1 MYYFS
6 FDSTRRLVTIATVSG
21 EVMNNKLTM
30 LMDSSHLII
39 IFNLKQ
45 KVRQIQLYNKWW
57 WNSVNKDSSITS
69 IQ

>member
-21 EVMNNKLTM
+21 DVMNNKLTM

-39 IFNLKQ
+39 ILISNKKSGKF
-45 KVRQIQLYNKWW
+45 QLYDK
-57 WNSVNKDSSITS
+57 
-69 IQ
+69 

>member
-6 FDSTRRLVTIATVSG
+6 FDSTRRLIVTIATVSG

-39 IFNLKQ
+39 NFNLKQ
-45 KVRQIQLYNKWW
+45 KVRQI
-57 WNSVNKDSSITS
+57 SI
-69 IQ
+69 I

>member
-45 KVRQIQLYNKWW
+45 KVRQISIIW

>member
-39 IFNLKQ
+39 ILISNKKSGKF
-45 KVRQIQLYNKWW
+45 QLYDKW

>member
-39 IFNLKQ
+39 IFNLSNK
-45 KVRQIQLYNKWW
+45 KSGKFQLYDKW

>member
-30 LMDSSHLII
+30 LMDTSSSHLII

-45 KVRQIQLYNKWW
+45 KVRQI
-57 WNSVNKDSSITS
+57 SI
-69 IQ
+69 I

>member
-6 FDSTRRLVTIATVSG
+6 FDSTRRLVTIVTVSG

-45 KVRQIQLYNKWW
+45 KVRQI
-57 WNSVNKDSSITS
+57 SI
-69 IQ
+69 I

>member
-30 LMDSSHLII
+30 LMDSIIIILII

-45 KVRQIQLYNKWW
+45 KVRQI
-57 WNSVNKDSSITS
+57 SI
-69 IQ
+69 I

>member
-21 EVMNNKLTM
+21 DVMNNKLTI

-45 KVRQIQLYNKWW
+45 KVRQISIIW

>member
-21 EVMNNKLTM
+21 DVMNNKLTM

-39 IFNLKQ
+39 ILISNKKSGKL
-45 KVRQIQLYNKWW
+45 QLYNK
-57 WNSVNKDSSITS
+57 
-69 IQ
+69 

>member
-21 EVMNNKLTM
+21 KVMNNKLTM

-45 KVRQIQLYNKWW
+45 KSGKFQLYDKW

>member
-6 FDSTRRLVTIATVSG
+6 FDSTRRLVTIAAVSG

-45 KVRQIQLYNKWW
+45 KVRQI
-57 WNSVNKDSSITS
+57 SI
-69 IQ
+69 I